1 MNTTQS
7 SDARFGVWLA
17 VIASAGFS
25 LKAILAKLAY
35 PHGVDPV
42 TLVALRMLLA
52 APVFVVVAWREARRG
67 VPLTARDW
75 LTVTVLGLFGYYGA
89 SMLDFYGL
97 LYISAGLERLV
108 LFTYPTLT
116 LLIGW
121 LAHGRRITP
130 REIVASLLCY
140 GGIGLAV
147 VHDIEVTG
155 EAAVIA
161 LGCAL
166 VFGSSLSFALYLTG
180 AAAPIR
186 KLGATRFSALATL
199 VLTVAVMLHFV
210 AVRPLD
216 VLVQPAPVLWLAV
229 AMALFS
235 TVLPVFLQS
244 AAIRRMGA
252 QTAALVGS
260 TGPVITVFLAWWMLD
275 EPVSALQVAGT
286 ALVIAGVLWVGRR

>member
-1 MNTTQS
+1 MS
-7 SDARFGVWLA
+7 SADARLGIWLA

-67 VPLTARDW
+67 APLSARDW
-75 LTVTVLGLFGYYGA
+75 ATVTVLGLFGYYGA

-121 LAHGRRITP
+121 MAHGRRITR

-140 GGIGLAV
+140 GGIALAV
-147 VHDIEVTG
+147 VHDIEVSG

-166 VFGSSLSFALYLTG
+166 VFGSSLSFAIYLTG

-199 VLTVAVMLHFV
+199 VSTVAVSLHFV
-210 AVRPLD
+210 ALRPLD
-216 VLVQPAPVLWLAV
+216 ALAQPAAVLWLAV

-260 TGPVITVFLAWWMLD
+260 TGPVITVFLAWWMLA
-275 EPVSALQVAGT
+275 EPVSALQIAGT
-286 ALVIAGVLWVGRR
+286 VLVIAGVLWVGRR

>member
-1 MNTTQS
+1 MS
-7 SDARFGVWLA
+7 APAADARLGIWLA

-67 VPLTARDW
+67 APLTARDW
-75 LTVTVLGLFGYYGA
+75 ATVTVLGLFGYYGA

-121 LAHGRRITP
+121 LAQGRRISR

-140 GGIGLAV
+140 GGIALAV
-147 VHDIEVTG
+147 VHDIEVSG
-155 EAAVIA
+155 EAATIA

-166 VFGSSLSFALYLTG
+166 VFGSSLSFAIYLTG

-199 VLTVAVMLHFV
+199 VSTVAVSLHFV
-210 AVRPLD
+210 ALRPLD
-216 VLVQPAPVLWLAV
+216 ALAQPAPVLWLAV

-260 TGPVITVFLAWWMLD
+260 TGPVITVFLAWWMLA
-275 EPVSALQVAGT
+275 EPVSALQMAGT
-286 ALVIAGVLWVGRR
+286 VLVIAGVLWVGRR

>member
-1 MNTTQS
+1 MAAS
-7 SDARFGVWLA
+7 PAAADARLGVWLA

-42 TLVALRMLLA
+42 TLVALRMLLS
-52 APVFVVVAWREARRG
+52 APVFIVVAWREARRG
-67 VPLTARDW
+67 QPLTTRDW
-75 LTVTVLGLFGYYGA
+75 VTVCVLGLFGYYGA

-121 LAHGRRITP
+121 LAQGRRITL

-140 GGIGLAV
+140 GGIALAV
-147 VHDIEVTG
+147 VHDIEVSG
-155 EAAVIA
+155 EAATIA
-161 LGCAL
+161 LGGLL
-166 VFGSSLSFALYLTG
+166 VLGSALSFAIYLTG

-199 VLTVAVMLHFV
+199 VSTVAVGIHFA
-210 AVRPLD
+210 AVRPFDALA
-216 VLVQPAPVLWLAV
+216 QPAPVWWLAA
-229 AMALFS
+229 AMALFA

-252 QTAALVGS
+252 
-260 TGPVITVFLAWWMLD
+260 
-275 EPVSALQVAGT
+275 
-286 ALVIAGVLWVGRR
+286 

>member
-1 MNTTQS
+1 MSAANG
-7 SDARFGVWLA
+7 SDARFGLWLA

-52 APVFVVVAWREARRG
+52 APVFLVVAWREARRG
-67 VPLTARDW
+67 QPLTARDW
-75 LTVTVLGLFGYYGA
+75 ATVTVLGLFGYYGA

-97 LYISAGLERLV
+97 QYISAGLERLV

-121 LAHGRRITP
+121 IAHGRRISR
-130 REIVASLLCY
+130 RETVASLLCY
-140 GGIGLAV
+140 GGIALAV
-147 VHDIEVTG
+147 VHDIEVSGDGTL
-155 EAAVIA
+155 IA

-166 VFGSSLSFALYLTG
+166 VFGSSLSFAVYLTG

-199 VLTVAVMLHFV
+199 VSTVAVMLHFV
-210 AVRPLD
+210 AVRPFDALA
-216 VLVQPAPVLWLAV
+216 QPAPVLWLAV

-260 TGPVITVFLAWWMLD
+260 TGPVITVFLAWWMLA
-275 EPVSALQVAGT
+275 EPVSALQIAGT
-286 ALVIAGVLWVGRR
+286 ALVIGGVMWVGKR

>member
-1 MNTTQS
+1 MS
-7 SDARFGVWLA
+7 STDARLGIWLA

-67 VPLTARDW
+67 APLSARDW
-75 LTVTVLGLFGYYGA
+75 ATVSVLGLFGYYGA

-121 LAHGRRITP
+121 MAHGRRITR

-140 GGIGLAV
+140 GGIALAV
-147 VHDIEVTG
+147 VHDIEVSG

-166 VFGSSLSFALYLTG
+166 VFGSSLSFAIYLTG

-199 VLTVAVMLHFV
+199 VSTVAVSLHFV
-210 AVRPLD
+210 ALRPLD
-216 VLVQPAPVLWLAV
+216 ALAQPAPVLWLAV

-260 TGPVITVFLAWWMLD
+260 TGPVITVFLAWWMLA
-275 EPVSALQVAGT
+275 EPVSTLQIAGT
-286 ALVIAGVLWVGRR
+286 VLVIAGVLWVGRR

>member
-1 MNTTQS
+1 MS
-7 SDARFGVWLA
+7 STDARLGIWLA

-67 VPLTARDW
+67 APLSARDW
-75 LTVTVLGLFGYYGA
+75 ATVSVLGLFGYYGA

-121 LAHGRRITP
+121 MAHGRRITR

-140 GGIGLAV
+140 GGIALAV
-147 VHDIEVTG
+147 VHDIEVSG

-166 VFGSSLSFALYLTG
+166 VFGSSLSFAIYLTG

-199 VLTVAVMLHFV
+199 VSTVAVSLHFV
-210 AVRPLD
+210 ALRPLD
-216 VLVQPAPVLWLAV
+216 ALAQPAPVLWLAV

-260 TGPVITVFLAWWMLD
+260 TGPVITVFLAWWMLA
-275 EPVSALQVAGT
+275 EPVSALQIAGT
-286 ALVIAGVLWVGRR
+286 VLVIAGVLWVGRR

>member
-1 MNTTQS
+1 MSAT
-7 SDARFGVWLA
+7 DARLGIWLA

-67 VPLTARDW
+67 APLSARDW
-75 LTVTVLGLFGYYGA
+75 VTVTVLGLFGYYGA

-121 LAHGRRITP
+121 MAHGRRITR
-130 REIVASLLCY
+130 REVVASLLCY
-140 GGIGLAV
+140 AGIALAV
-147 VHDIEVTG
+147 VHDIEVSG

-166 VFGSSLSFALYLTG
+166 VFGSSLSFAIYLTG

-199 VLTVAVMLHFV
+199 VSTVAVSLHFV
-210 AVRPLD
+210 ALRPLD
-216 VLVQPAPVLWLAV
+216 ALAQPAPVLWLAV

-260 TGPVITVFLAWWMLD
+260 TGPVITVFLAWWMLA
-275 EPVSALQVAGT
+275 EPVSTLQIAGT
-286 ALVIAGVLWVGRR
+286 VLVIAGVLWVGRR

>member
-1 MNTTQS
+1 MS
-7 SDARFGVWLA
+7 AADARLGIWLA
-17 VIASAGFS
+17 VVASAGFS

-67 VPLTARDW
+67 APLSAHDW
-75 LTVTVLGLFGYYGA
+75 ATVSVLGLFGYYGA

-121 LAHGRRITP
+121 MAHGRRIAR

-140 GGIGLAV
+140 GGIALAV
-147 VHDIEVTG
+147 VHDIEVSG
-155 EAAVIA
+155 QAAVIA

-166 VFGSSLSFALYLTG
+166 VFGSSLSFAIYLTG

-199 VLTVAVMLHFV
+199 VSTVAVGLHFA

-216 VLVQPAPVLWLAV
+216 ALAQPAPALWLAV

-275 EPVSALQVAGT
+275 EPVSALQIAGT

>member
-275 EPVSALQVAGT
+275 EPVSTLQVAGT

>member
-1 MNTTQS
+1 VSAT
-7 SDARFGVWLA
+7 DARLGIWLA

-67 VPLTARDW
+67 APLSSRDW
-75 LTVTVLGLFGYYGA
+75 VTVTVLGLFGYYGA

-121 LAHGRRITP
+121 MAHGRRITR
-130 REIVASLLCY
+130 REVIASVLCY
-140 GGIGLAV
+140 AGIALAV
-147 VHDIEVTG
+147 MHDIEVSG

-166 VFGSSLSFALYLTG
+166 VFGSSLSFAIYLTG

-186 KLGATRFSALATL
+186 KLGAARFSALATL
-199 VLTVAVMLHFV
+199 VSTVAVGLHFV

-216 VLVQPAPVLWLAV
+216 ALAQPAPVLWLAV
-229 AMALFS
+229 AMGLFS

-260 TGPVITVFLAWWMLD
+260 TGPVITIFLAWWILA
-275 EPVSALQVAGT
+275 EPVSTLQIAGT
-286 ALVIAGVLWVGRR
+286 VLVIAGVLWVGRR

>member
-1 MNTTQS
+1 MS
-7 SDARFGVWLA
+7 SADARLGIWLA

-67 VPLTARDW
+67 APLSARDW
-75 LTVTVLGLFGYYGA
+75 ATVTVLGLFGYYGA

-121 LAHGRRITP
+121 MAHGRHITR

-140 GGIGLAV
+140 GGIALAV
-147 VHDIEVTG
+147 VHDIEVSG
-155 EAAVIA
+155 EVATIA

-166 VFGSSLSFALYLTG
+166 VFGSSLSFAIYLTG

-199 VLTVAVMLHFV
+199 VSTVAVSLHFV

-216 VLVQPAPVLWLAV
+216 ALAQPAAVLWLAV

-260 TGPVITVFLAWWMLD
+260 TGPVITVFLAWWMLA
-275 EPVSALQVAGT
+275 EPVSALQIAGT
-286 ALVIAGVLWVGRR
+286 VLVIAGVLWVGRR

>member
-1 MNTTQS
+1 MSAPAT
-7 SDARFGVWLA
+7 DARLGIWLA

-52 APVFVVVAWREARRG
+52 APVFVVVAWREAQRG
-67 VPLTARDW
+67 EPLSARDW
-75 LTVTVLGLFGYYGA
+75 ATVTVLGLFGYYGA

-121 LAHGRRITP
+121 MAHGRRITR
-130 REIVASLLCY
+130 REVVASLLCY
-140 GGIGLAV
+140 GGIALAV
-147 VHDIEVTG
+147 VHDIEVSG

-166 VFGSSLSFALYLTG
+166 VFGSSLSFAIYLTG

-199 VLTVAVMLHFV
+199 VSTVAVSLHFV

-216 VLVQPAPVLWLAV
+216 ALAQPAPVLWLAV

-260 TGPVITVFLAWWMLD
+260 TGPVITVFLAWWMLA
-275 EPVSALQVAGT
+275 EPVSALQIAGT
-286 ALVIAGVLWVGRR
+286 VLVIAGVLWVGRR

>member
-1 MNTTQS
+1 MS
-7 SDARFGVWLA
+7 STDARLGIWLA

-67 VPLTARDW
+67 APLSARDW
-75 LTVTVLGLFGYYGA
+75 ATVSVLGLFGYYGA

-121 LAHGRRITP
+121 LAQGRRISR

-140 GGIGLAV
+140 GGIALAV
-147 VHDIEVTG
+147 VHDIEVSG
-155 EAAVIA
+155 EAATIA

-166 VFGSSLSFALYLTG
+166 VFGSSLSFAIYLTG

-199 VLTVAVMLHFV
+199 VSTVAVSLHFV
-210 AVRPLD
+210 ALRPLD
-216 VLVQPAPVLWLAV
+216 ALAQPAPVLWLAV

-260 TGPVITVFLAWWMLD
+260 TGPVITVFLAWWMLA
-275 EPVSALQVAGT
+275 EPVSALQIAGT
-286 ALVIAGVLWVGRR
+286 VLVIAGVLWVGRR

>member
-1 MNTTQS
+1 MSTPAA
-7 SDARFGVWLA
+7 DARFGIWLA

-52 APVFVVVAWREARRG
+52 APVFVIVAWREARRG
-67 VPLTARDW
+67 AALSARDW
-75 LTVTVLGLFGYYGA
+75 ATVSVLGLFGYYGA

-121 LAHGRRITP
+121 MAHGRRITR

-140 GGIGLAV
+140 GGIALAV
-147 VHDIEVTG
+147 VHDIEVSG

-166 VFGSSLSFALYLTG
+166 VFGSSLSFAIYLTG

-199 VLTVAVMLHFV
+199 VSTVAVSLHFV

-216 VLVQPAPVLWLAV
+216 ALAQPAPVLWLAV

-260 TGPVITVFLAWWMLD
+260 TGPVITVFLAWWMLA
-275 EPVSALQVAGT
+275 EPVSALQIAGT
-286 ALVIAGVLWVGRR
+286 VLVIAGVLWVGRR

>member
-1 MNTTQS
+1 MS
-7 SDARFGVWLA
+7 APAADARLGIWLA

-67 VPLTARDW
+67 APLSARDW
-75 LTVTVLGLFGYYGA
+75 ATVTVLGLFGYYGA

-121 LAHGRRITP
+121 MAHGRRITR

-140 GGIGLAV
+140 GGIALAV
-147 VHDIEVTG
+147 VHDIEVSG
-155 EAAVIA
+155 EAATIA

-166 VFGSSLSFALYLTG
+166 VFGSSLSFAIYLTG

-199 VLTVAVMLHFV
+199 VSTVAVSLHFV
-210 AVRPLD
+210 ALRPLD
-216 VLVQPAPVLWLAV
+216 ALAQPAPVLWLAV

-260 TGPVITVFLAWWMLD
+260 TGPVITVFLAWWMLA
-275 EPVSALQVAGT
+275 EPVSTLQIAGT
-286 ALVIAGVLWVGRR
+286 VLVIAGVLWVGRR

>member
-1 MNTTQS
+1 VS
-7 SDARFGVWLA
+7 STDARLGIWLA

-67 VPLTARDW
+67 APLSARDW
-75 LTVTVLGLFGYYGA
+75 ATVSVLGLFGYYGA

-121 LAHGRRITP
+121 MAHGRRITR

-140 GGIGLAV
+140 GGIALAV
-147 VHDIEVTG
+147 VHDIEVSG

-166 VFGSSLSFALYLTG
+166 VFGSSLSFAIYLTG

-199 VLTVAVMLHFV
+199 VSTVAVSLHFI

-216 VLVQPAPVLWLAV
+216 ALAQPAPVLWLAV

-260 TGPVITVFLAWWMLD
+260 TGPVITVFLAWWMLV
-275 EPVSALQVAGT
+275 EPVSALQIAGT
-286 ALVIAGVLWVGRR
+286 VLVIAGVLWVGRR

>member
-1 MNTTQS
+1 MS
-7 SDARFGVWLA
+7 STDARLGIWLA

-67 VPLTARDW
+67 APLSARDW
-75 LTVTVLGLFGYYGA
+75 ATVSVLGLFGYYGA

-121 LAHGRRITP
+121 MAHGRRITR

-140 GGIGLAV
+140 GGIALAV
-147 VHDIEVTG
+147 VHDIEVSG

-166 VFGSSLSFALYLTG
+166 VFGSSLSFAIYLTG

-199 VLTVAVMLHFV
+199 VSTVAVSLHFI

-216 VLVQPAPVLWLAV
+216 ALAQPAPVLWLAV

-260 TGPVITVFLAWWMLD
+260 TGPVITVFLAWWMLV
-275 EPVSALQVAGT
+275 EPVSALQIAGT
-286 ALVIAGVLWVGRR
+286 VLVIAGVLWVGRR

>member
-1 MNTTQS
+1 MSAPAT
-7 SDARFGVWLA
+7 DARLGIWLA
-17 VIASAGFS
+17 VTASAGFS

-67 VPLTARDW
+67 APLTVRDW
-75 LTVTVLGLFGYYGA
+75 ATVTVLGLFGYYGA

-121 LAHGRRITP
+121 MAQGRRITR

-140 GGIGLAV
+140 GGIALAV
-147 VHDIEVTG
+147 VHDIEVSG
-155 EAAVIA
+155 EAATIA

-166 VFGSSLSFALYLTG
+166 VFGSSLSFAIYLTG

-199 VLTVAVMLHFV
+199 VSTVAVSLHFV
-210 AVRPLD
+210 ALRPLD
-216 VLVQPAPVLWLAV
+216 ALAQPAPVLWLAV

-260 TGPVITVFLAWWMLD
+260 TGPVITVFLAWWMLA
-275 EPVSALQVAGT
+275 EPVSALQIAGT
-286 ALVIAGVLWVGRR
+286 VLVIAGVLWVGRR

>member
-1 MNTTQS
+1 MAAHDRQL
-7 SDARFGVWLA
+7 GVWLA
-17 VIASAGFS
+17 IIASAGFS

-52 APVFVVVAWREARRG
+52 APVFVVVAWREAARG
-67 VPLTARDW
+67 AALSGRDW
-75 LTVTVLGLFGYYGA
+75 ATVALLGLFGYYGA

-121 LAHGRRITP
+121 IAHGRRIAA

-140 GGIGLAV
+140 GGIALAV
-147 VHDIEVTG
+147 VHDIEVSG
-155 EAAVIA
+155 EAAAIA
-161 LGCAL
+161 LGCGL
-166 VFGSSLSFALYLTG
+166 VFASSLSFAIYLTG
-180 AAAPIR
+180 AAEPIR
-186 KLGATRFSALATL
+186 RMGATRFSALATL
-199 VLTVAVMLHFV
+199 VSTVAVMLHF
-210 AVRPLD
+210 AALRPLEA
-216 VLVQPAPVLWLAV
+216 LAQPAPVLWLAV
-229 AMALFS
+229 AMALFA

-244 AAIRRMGA
+244 VAIRRMGA

-260 TGPVITVFLAWWMLD
+260 TGPVITVFLGWWMLD
-275 EPVSALQVAGT
+275 EPLSALQLAGT
-286 ALVIAGVLWVGRR
+286 ALVIAGVLAVGRK

>member
-1 MNTTQS
+1 
-7 SDARFGVWLA
+7 
-17 VIASAGFS
+17 
-25 LKAILAKLAY
+25 
-35 PHGVDPV
+35 
-42 TLVALRMLLA
+42 MLLA

-67 VPLTARDW
+67 APLTARDW
-75 LTVTVLGLFGYYGA
+75 ATVTVLGLFGYYGA

-121 LAHGRRITP
+121 LAQGRRITR

-140 GGIGLAV
+140 GGIALAV
-147 VHDIEVTG
+147 VHDIEVSG
-155 EAAVIA
+155 EAATIA

-166 VFGSSLSFALYLTG
+166 VFGSSLSFAIYLTG

-199 VLTVAVMLHFV
+199 VSTVAVSLHFV
-210 AVRPLD
+210 VLRPLD
-216 VLVQPAPVLWLAV
+216 ALAQPVPVLWLAV

-260 TGPVITVFLAWWMLD
+260 TGPVITVFLAWWMLA
-275 EPVSALQVAGT
+275 EPVSALQMAGT
-286 ALVIAGVLWVGRR
+286 VLVIAGVLWVGRR

>member
-1 MNTTQS
+1 MNPAPGTT
-7 SDARFGVWLA
+7 RLGIWLA

-42 TLVALRMLLA
+42 TLVTLRMLLA
-52 APVFVVVAWREARRG
+52 APVFAVVAWRESRRG
-67 VPLTARDW
+67 AALTLRDW
-75 LTVTVLGLFGYYGA
+75 AGVTVLGLFGYYGA

-116 LLIGW
+116 LLLG
-121 LAHGRRITP
+121 LLMHGRRISK
-130 REIVASLLCY
+130 REITACALCY
-140 GGIGLAV
+140 AGIALAV
-147 VHDIEVTG
+147 AHDMEVAG
-155 EAAVIA
+155 EALSIA
-161 LGCAL
+161 IGCAL
-166 VFGSSLSFALYLTG
+166 VFGSALSFAIYLTG
-180 AAAPIR
+180 AAKPIG

-199 VLTVAVMLHFV
+199 VSTLAVCLHFI
-210 AVRPLD
+210 AVRPLEA
-216 VLVQPAPVLWLAV
+216 LAQPAPVLWLGA

-260 TGPVITVFLAWWMLD
+260 TGPVITVFLAWTLLD
-275 EPVSALQVAGT
+275 EPLSALQLAGT
-286 ALVIAGVLWVGRR
+286 VLVVAGVLWVGRR

>member
-1 MNTTQS
+1 MGASQRN
-7 SDARFGVWLA
+7 DARFGIWLA

-52 APVFVVVAWREARRG
+52 APVFAVVAWREAQRG
-67 VPLTARDW
+67 QPLTGRDW
-75 LTVTVLGLFGYYGA
+75 ATVTVLGLFGYYGA

-97 LYISAGLERLV
+97 QYISAGLERLV

-121 LAHGRRITP
+121 IAHGRRITR
-130 REIVASLLCY
+130 REVVASLLCY
-140 GGIGLAV
+140 AGIALAV
-147 VHDIEVTG
+147 VHDIEVSG
-155 EAAVIA
+155 DSALIA

-199 VLTVAVMLHFV
+199 VSTVAVMLHFV
-210 AVRPLD
+210 AVRPFDALA
-216 VLVQPAPVLWLAV
+216 QPAPVLWLAA
-229 AMALFS
+229 AMAVFS

-260 TGPVITVFLAWWMLD
+260 TGPVITVFLAWWMLA
-275 EPVSALQVAGT
+275 EPVSALQIAGT
-286 ALVIAGVLWVGRR
+286 VLVIGGVMWVGKR

>member
-1 MNTTQS
+1 MSVT
-7 SDARFGVWLA
+7 DARLGIWLA

-67 VPLTARDW
+67 APLSARDW
-75 LTVTVLGLFGYYGA
+75 ATVTVLGLFGYYGA

-121 LAHGRRITP
+121 MAHGRRITR
-130 REIVASLLCY
+130 REVVASLLCY
-140 GGIGLAV
+140 AGIALAV
-147 VHDIEVTG
+147 VHDIEVSG

-166 VFGSSLSFALYLTG
+166 VFGSSLSFAIYLTG

-199 VLTVAVMLHFV
+199 VSTVAVSLHFV
-210 AVRPLD
+210 ALRPLD
-216 VLVQPAPVLWLAV
+216 ALAQPAPVLWLAV

-260 TGPVITVFLAWWMLD
+260 TGPVITVFLAWWMLA
-275 EPVSALQVAGT
+275 EPVSTLQIAGT
-286 ALVIAGVLWVGRR
+286 VLVIAGVLWVGRR

>member
-199 VLTVAVMLHFV
+199 VSTVAVMLHFV

-275 EPVSALQVAGT
+275 EPVSTLQVAGT

>member
-1 MNTTQS
+1 MSAPAT
-7 SDARFGVWLA
+7 DARLGIWLA
-17 VIASAGFS
+17 VTASAGFS

-35 PHGVDPV
+35 PYGVDPV

-67 VPLTARDW
+67 AALTARDW
-75 LTVTVLGLFGYYGA
+75 ATVSVLGLFGYYGA

-121 LAHGRRITP
+121 LAQGRRISR

-140 GGIGLAV
+140 GGIALAV
-147 VHDIEVTG
+147 VHDIEVSG
-155 EAAVIA
+155 EAATIA

-166 VFGSSLSFALYLTG
+166 VFGSSLSFAIYLTG

-199 VLTVAVMLHFV
+199 VSTVAVSLHFV
-210 AVRPLD
+210 ALRPLD
-216 VLVQPAPVLWLAV
+216 ALAQPAPVLWLAV

-260 TGPVITVFLAWWMLD
+260 TGPVITVFLAWWMLA
-275 EPVSALQVAGT
+275 EPVSALQMAGT
-286 ALVIAGVLWVGRR
+286 VLVIAGVLWVGRR

>member
-1 MNTTQS
+1 MS
-7 SDARFGVWLA
+7 SADARLGIWLA

-67 VPLTARDW
+67 APLSARDW
-75 LTVTVLGLFGYYGA
+75 ATVTVLGLFGYYGA

-121 LAHGRRITP
+121 MAHGRRITR

-140 GGIGLAV
+140 GGIALAV
-147 VHDIEVTG
+147 VHDIEVSG
-155 EAAVIA
+155 EAATIA

-166 VFGSSLSFALYLTG
+166 VFGSSLSFAIYLTG

-199 VLTVAVMLHFV
+199 VSTVAVSLHFV

-216 VLVQPAPVLWLAV
+216 ALAQPAPVLWLAV

-260 TGPVITVFLAWWMLD
+260 TGPVITVFLAWWMLA
-275 EPVSALQVAGT
+275 EPVSALQIAGT
-286 ALVIAGVLWVGRR
+286 VLVIGGVMWVGKR